1 MIEIDDLWVDENL
14 EYLIARL
21 ELRLEQYR
29 LHADALSRG
38 SRDRE
43 GADALVLRLE
53 ERLTGLRSLRAQQ
66 RPPIKSRGSMP
77 VGRNLPGAQLTRR

>member
-1 MIEIDDLWVDENL
+1 MFRPMTICTHIWGGVMIEIDGLWVDENL
-14 EYLIARL
+14 EYLIDRL

-29 LHADALSRG
+29 LHADALSHG

-53 ERLTGLRSLRAQQ
+53 ERLTGLRSFRDQQ
-66 RPPIKSRGSMP
+66 RPPH
-77 VGRNLPGAQLTRR
+77 